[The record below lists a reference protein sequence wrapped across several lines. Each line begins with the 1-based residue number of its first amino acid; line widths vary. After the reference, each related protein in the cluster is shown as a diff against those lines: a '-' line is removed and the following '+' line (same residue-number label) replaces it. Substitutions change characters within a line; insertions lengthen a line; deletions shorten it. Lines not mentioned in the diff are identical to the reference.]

1 MKMKNAGMT
10 LWFTGLSGS
19 GKSTLARGIGRKLS
33 DIDLAVEVLDGD
45 QIRATLSP
53 DLGYTK
59 QERDVN
65 IRRIGFLSQL
75 LSRNGVIVIVAAI
88 SPYRETREEIRK
100 NHLSVPFIEVF
111 VDCPLPVLIA
121 RDTKGLYQRAIQG
134 HIQNFT
140 GISDPYEPPQNPEI
154 VVHTSCQ
161 SPDDSVA
168 HIFTSLRQMNLLADI
183 WKEDLATVRAFDG
196 RNLEAGNGH

>member
-1 MKMKNAGMT
+1 MKMKNVGMT

-19 GKSTLARGIGRKLS
+19 GKSTLSRSIGRKLS
-33 DIDLAVEVLDGD
+33 DMGLAVEVLDGD
-45 QIRATLSP
+45 QVRAALSP

-100 NHLSVPFIEVF
+100 NHLSVPFIEIF
-111 VDCPLPVLIA
+111 VDCPLDVLIA

-140 GISDPYEPPQNPEI
+140 GISDPYESPQNPEI
-154 VVHTSCQ
+154 IVHTDCQ
-161 SPDDSVA
+161 SPDESVA
-168 HIFTSLRQMNLLADI
+168 HIFASLREMDLLSDI
-183 WKEDLATVRAFDG
+183 WKANLAA
-196 RNLEAGNGH
+196 LH